1 MSLVLSNRKYFSAAG
16 WRAREEG
23 GEAGESGRWVLG
35 SPGVLSEWL
44 RLRGPLESQCLVRV
58 TSLWLQGGKR
68 MGRGQSGDRKS
79 SRKPLHS
86 SWPESGSPEL
96 GGAEAGSVGR
106 SGQAGGVEET
116 ERDNFLAHILKDRE
130 LMV

>member
-1 MSLVLSNRKYFSAAG
+1 
-16 WRAREEG
+16 
-23 GEAGESGRWVLG
+23 
-35 SPGVLSEWL
+35 
-44 RLRGPLESQCLVRV
+44 
-58 TSLWLQGGKR
+58 